1 MQKND
6 SVVTM
11 SPGEQRVGLVF
22 LALQLLVLP
31 RLIGFSVQ
39 LLFPKTSIAEQN
51 FAVFLLEFMA
61 VLMLFRHFWAGSVKT
76 LVQQPGH
83 VLLICLVA
91 FFAYHLMT
99 SQLSIWIYTLMPHFS
114 NVNDG
119 QVGALLTQN
128 FPLIAFCTVFL
139 VPVVEESLYRGLI
152 FGSLLKKST
161 VAAYLVSVPV
171 FCAIH
176 VLGYLGNYPLDI
188 LLVCFVQYIPAGI
201 CLGWAYQKSGTIL
214 APITIH
220 AFINALGIFSV
231 R

>member
-1 MQKND
+1 MQKNE

-11 SPGEQRVGLVF
+11 SPQEQRVGLVF
-22 LALQLLVLP
+22 LVLQLLILP

-39 LLFPKTSIAEQN
+39 LLFPATGIAEQN

-61 VLMLFRHFWAGSVKT
+61 ALVLFRHFWADSAKT
-76 LVQQPGH
+76 LIAQPGQ

-91 FFAYHLMT
+91 FFSYHLMA
-99 SQLSIWIYTLMPHFS
+99 SQLSVWIYTLMPHFS
-114 NVNDG
+114 NVNDS
-119 QVGALLTQN
+119 QVSNLLTQN

-171 FCAIH
+171 FCVIH
-176 VLGYLGNYPLDI
+176 VLSYLGNYPLEI

-214 APITIH
+214 APIVIH

>member
-31 RLIGFSVQ
+31 RLIGFSIQ
-39 LLFPKTSIAEQN
+39 LLFPAAGIAEQK
-51 FAVFLLEFMA
+51 FAVVLLEFAA
-61 VLMLFRHFWAGSVKT
+61 VLILFRHFWAGSVKT
-76 LVQQPGH
+76 LIQQPGH
-83 VLLICLVA
+83 VLLICLVG

-99 SQLSIWIYTLMPHFS
+99 SQLSIWIYTLMPNFS

-119 QVGALLTQN
+119 QVSNLLTQN

-139 VPVVEESLYRGLI
+139 VPVVEESLYRGLV

-188 LLVCFVQYIPAGI
+188 LLVGFVQYIPAGI
-201 CLGWAYQKSGTIL
+201 CLGWAYQKSSTIL
-214 APITIH
+214 APIVIH